1 MPKHGLRFPSILFRH
16 AAQPARDATAQGN
29 APPSTAPSRQRQG
42 LFRGLLPI
50 GKRRSADSPPGTGTQ
65 TGSPPR
71 VTAASPRPSRQA
83 SRAGETGSGRI
94 DADALASNPDQ
105 RDAGWGI
112 RFLHNARLNA
122 AREAGG
128 DATTAIQPHAG
139 PTSEIEEVPAPMP
152 STPAPARGLLPIGK
166 RRGADSPPGA
176 GTQTGSPPRV
186 TAASP
191 RLSRQASRAGESGSG
206 RIDADV
212 LAGGPDQSDAGW
224 GIRFL
229 HNARL
234 NAAREAGG
242 DATTA
247 IQPHA
252 GPTSE
257 IEEVPA
263 PMPSTPAPAPVDAGP
278 KPAHSIA
285 VLPRNRQTPSPPSVP
300 PARAKAS
307 INRLPSGPKIDGMP
321 EPWTSMRS
329 LDHEALSALTEALGL
344 GPLEPARTEREA
356 QVEQA
361 GRLLRKAIVE
371 SVELPSAS
379 TVRRLPFYDGLAPG
393 VKGQLGLA
401 ASGADCV
408 ISERERS
415 GKHLL
420 RVQFRA
426 SIDRGE
432 PRLGTQPGS
441 PNYRAVESVAQQLAD
456 AINPQYRTDQRH
468 YEIEFVGA
476 SKHKES
482 SAAVF
487 IKHFAKH
494 ARVAKPRQIKV
505 TAATIN
511 DAHLRNS
518 DVFRALPPEQMNK
531 LARAAGIAHL
541 NFEEETSTGRDGKV
555 SHNLRLFF
563 GGTQNLRDYGQAAAS
578 ATGGVGSV
586 LGAARKAAQITAQ
599 AIDALQ
605 REGHEVSFDFIG
617 GASMGGAAAQ
627 VFAAALQSSIKLAAP
642 APLVLLDPQLLNKAQ
657 ARHATQGG
665 KHEYDFASPRGVA
678 ITLDY
683 PAVPRKSLM
692 GRMKGLGYSYPGL
705 VRIHLAL
712 QNDDRR
718 KQLDNGDWVDR
729 PPKAYGPPLT
739 GYHGDASL
747 YKKAVLRFTSTMAM

>member
-1 MPKHGLRFPSILFRH
+1 MSKHGLRFPSILSRH

-29 APPSTAPSRQRQG
+29 APPATAPSRQRQG

-50 GKRRSADSPPGTGTQ
+50 GKRR
-65 TGSPPR
+65 
-71 VTAASPRPSRQA
+71 
-83 SRAGETGSGRI
+83 
-94 DADALASNPDQ
+94 
-105 RDAGWGI
+105 
-112 RFLHNARLNA
+112 
-122 AREAGG
+122 
-128 DATTAIQPHAG
+128 
-139 PTSEIEEVPAPMP
+139 
-152 STPAPARGLLPIGK
+152 
-166 RRGADSPPGA
+166 GADGPPGA

-186 TAASP
+186 TAAGP
-191 RLSRQASRAGESGSG
+191 RLSRQASRTRETGAARQVPKPRLSDDPSLSGTPERQVAPETPPRQKTGSG
-206 RIDADV
+206 RIDADA
-212 LAGGPDQSDAGW
+212 LAGNPDQSDAGW
-224 GIRFL
+224 GISFL

-242 DATTA
+242 DTATA

-252 GPTSE
+252 GPTPE
-257 IEEVPA
+257 IETAPVPV
-263 PMPSTPAPAPVDAGP
+263 PSTPPPAPVDAGT
-278 KPAHSIA
+278 KPARGIA
-285 VLPRNRQTPSPPSVP
+285 VLPLNRQTPSPSPPSVSP
-300 PARAKAS
+300 TRAKAR

-329 LDHEALSALTEALGL
+329 LDPETLSALTEALGL
-344 GPLEPARTEREA
+344 GPLDPAPMAHEA
-356 QVEQA
+356 QVKQA
-361 GRLLRKAIVE
+361 GRLLRKAIIE

-379 TVRRLPFYDGLAPG
+379 TVRKLPFFESLDPG

-401 ASGADCV
+401 ATGADCV
-408 ISERERS
+408 ISERERH

-420 RVQFRA
+420 RVQFRT

-441 PNYRAVESVAQQLAD
+441 PNYRAVETVAQGLAD
-456 AINPQYRTDQRH
+456 AINPKYRTDQRH

-476 SKHKES
+476 SKHKDS

-487 IKHFAKH
+487 IEHFAKH

-518 DVFRALPPEQMNK
+518 DVFRALAPEPMNK
-531 LARAAGIAHL
+531 LARAADIAHL
-541 NFEEETSTGRDGKV
+541 NFEEETSTRDGKV

-586 LGAARKAAQITAQ
+586 LSAARKVAQITAQ

-605 REGHEVSFDFIG
+605 REGHEVRFDFIG

-627 VFAAALQSSIKLAAP
+627 VFAAALQSRIKLAAP
-642 APLVLLDPQLLNKAQ
+642 APLVLLDPQLLNRAQ
-657 ARHATQGG
+657 ALHATKGG
-665 KHEYDFASPRGVA
+665 EHDYDFASPRGVA

-683 PAVPRKSLM
+683 PAQPRKSLM

-712 QNDDRR
+712 QEDDRR

-739 GYHGDASL
+739 GYHGDVTL
-747 YKKAVLRFTSTMAM
+747 YKKAVLRFTGSMAMRR